1 MYNYEWDIE
10 TGGYILLPSKI
21 TGVTKEVRPVFSE
34 ELRFLGLDRDYGWDF
49 PDCEGPLMWAEARR
63 YFYKGELVCEAS
75 GGGLYEMPTLKNVI
89 KDLRI
94 TPVDIEMMLS
104 KNESVMDGLVQ
115 KTLKTTYKAYLDY
128 KSRVSMFYVAY
139 SGGKDS
145 IVMLDIVQRALPHD
159 GFVVVFGDTTME
171 LKTTYQALSEA
182 KAHWPSLEWYE
193 ARAEFEAE
201 ESWRRIGFP
210 ARKLRWCCSVHKTA
224 PSIAKLKEIYKT
236 KYPEAQRP
244 FKVMVFDGVRAEESD
259 ARSTYTMI
267 SDGNKHAVQFN
278 CSPILEW
285 SSCELFLYI
294 FKYGL
299 LFNKLYRYG
308 AYRVGCKLCPMAS
321 EWYECVLNHIFPEE
335 VKPLLDIVST
345 SITKSFS
352 SDEEKKK
359 YLQSGGWKSR
369 IGGKELSFGGNKIT
383 EIKAKDSVK
392 LIITEGNYK
401 WDKWMATVGP
411 VIQIGDNKYS
421 IRYKD
426 INMDFTVST
435 DKRATILTLPALIRS
450 PLSVRFMYLFK
461 NTLNKAA
468 YCVNCGECMAECAF
482 GALNI
487 THDDIVI
494 DGCRHCEHCL
504 DSNKG
509 CIAARSLGITGGG
522 NNMSIKNISRY
533 QNFGF
538 RQEWLELYFELL
550 DDFWANERMG
560 KYMISA
566 Y

>member
-1 MYNYEWDIE
+1 M
-10 TGGYILLPSKI
+10 PSKI

-299 LFNKLYRYG
+299 LFNNVDLDTAFIQTISHYNNFAPLCDDPTNKQLGDRRRRVLKVTLLLAALQAKNGAEARTGATSLMRPTLVNIKACFAGTPQESTVEQDLNYFASKGIVGKIESAKEVLFVMTSAAIDTERMNQIIDETRKAITFEKLVADSTYDVAKQFMPTDYLKWRMRIINVSPANAKQEAEKVDKSENHIPTFFLFAKNEADQG
-308 AYRVGCKLCPMAS
+308 KIKDTVTAIFDKVGERCIVVDFSSLPFTDALFSKFIESKAKEKYFSTIPNQKSQLELAKKTS
-321 EWYECVLNHIFPEE
+321 QEVLNEW
-335 VKPLLDIVST
+335 T
-345 SITKSFS
+345 
-352 SDEEKKK
+352 
-359 YLQSGGWKSR
+359 R
-369 IGGKELSFGGNKIT
+369 
-383 EIKAKDSVK
+383 K
-392 LIITEGNYK
+392 LITTSLYI
-401 WDKWMATVGP
+401 AT
-411 VIQIGDNKYS
+411 D
-421 IRYKD
+421 
-426 INMDFTVST
+426 
-435 DKRATILTLPALIRS
+435 
-450 PLSVRFMYLFK
+450 
-461 NTLNKAA
+461 
-468 YCVNCGECMAECAF
+468 
-482 GALNI
+482 
-487 THDDIVI
+487 
-494 DGCRHCEHCL
+494 
-504 DSNKG
+504 
-509 CIAARSLGITGGG
+509 
-522 NNMSIKNISRY
+522 
-533 QNFGF
+533 
-538 RQEWLELYFELL
+538 
-550 DDFWANERMG
+550 
-560 KYMISA
+560 
-566 Y
+566 